1 MEENNLNGLFF
12 ETPRILLTNKVTQIQ
27 PRSNTMAV
35 QTPGNKTTAKEP
47 KQQQQQQR
55 QVFGTL
61 PTFGLQSAVT
71 SFGHG
76 GETFEKLHEAFSKRI
91 KDANAEVKG
100 EGQYAVVKVLKQKA
114 GLNYSGIVLTQTVG
128 AVTSAHILMIEKTG
142 DYPEKLIENVNGI
155 RYEITRTPADALDD
169 RYVLQAKKA
178 VADQLGI
185 DINSI
190 VITDGTLV
198 PNEFDVNSES
208 QIEDL
213 LRNTINAVMAEN
225 AIRVQDYKGINL
237 ADLTSDGN
245 GKFFVNMFFN
255 GDKTS
260 YLDQSGM
267 PVRQDICIG
276 LTYKANHNGGNRSV
290 NQGADT
296 VEIVRTYGY
305 IDFEWTGPAQ
315 GVGGFPTTQ
324 RYVPN
329 FIITH
334 MDSAVALT
342 PDILALGVASVVT
355 MNEDLNWMQSYRS
368 VPTRKGEIDYN
379 DIGALNIEG
388 NIEGSATGFGKL
400 YDTKSKSFS
409 LVEMN
414 TLVQTLVRP
423 NMMVSIDVPKAG
435 PDTWF
440 TSVFKYIRFNGVKEA
455 YERVNSA
462 LAYLTNGAFVHNNIP
477 MFTDVTNKIHGGFYR
492 TKDGF
497 EDLRHLSSYLA
508 VANYVNATNQAPAII
523 SQYTNT
529 LYNAA
534 IPTELRA
541 AERKKMLDEMSGGTA
556 VYKQHYDRLTFTGM
570 FLSNLVG
577 SLRSVGFAPLPSSMG
592 VMNDMFVRRSTAD
605 FGGALIAPDLRLM
618 GQNNIYGNFQGL
630 GMYNRT
636 FG

>member
-1 MEENNLNGLFF
+1 MAVNQSGKSN
-12 ETPRILLTNKVTQIQ
+12 TNKSDAQ
-27 PRSNTMAV
+27 P
-35 QTPGNKTTAKEP
+35 KT
-47 KQQQQQQR
+47 QR
-55 QVFGTL
+55 QANIFGTL

-76 GETFEKLHEAFSKRI
+76 GEVFEKLHEAFAKRI
-91 KDANAEVKG
+91 KEANEMAKG

-114 GLNYSGIVLTQTVG
+114 GLNYSGIVLTQTFG
-128 AVTSAHILMIEKTG
+128 GVTSAHILMIEKTG

-155 RYEITRTPADALDD
+155 RYELTRTPADALDD
-169 RYVLQAKKA
+169 RYVVQAKLA

-185 DINSI
+185 DPNSI
-190 VITDGTLV
+190 VITDGILV
-198 PNEFDVNSES
+198 PNEFDVNSEA

-225 AIRVQDYKGINL
+225 AIRVQDYKGVNL
-237 ADLTSDGN
+237 AELTSGNN
-245 GKFFVNMFFN
+245 GKFFVNMFFS

-267 PVRQDICIG
+267 PIRQDICVS
-276 LTYKANHNGGNRSV
+276 LSYKTNNNGGNRSV
-290 NQGADT
+290 NQGEDT
-296 VEIVRTYGY
+296 AEIVKTYGY
-305 IDFEWTGPAQ
+305 MDFEWTGPTP

-324 RYVPN
+324 RFVPN
-329 FIITH
+329 FVITH
-334 MDSAVALT
+334 MDSSVALT
-342 PDILALGVASVVT
+342 PDILMLGVASVVV
-355 MNEDLNWMQSYRS
+355 MNEDLNWMQAFRS
-368 VPTRKGEIDYN
+368 QPSRKGEIDYN

-388 NIEGSATGFGKL
+388 NIENSSTGFGKL

-414 TLVQTLVRP
+414 TLISTLVRP

-440 TSVFKYIRFNGVKEA
+440 TSVFKYIRFDGVKEA
-455 YERVNSA
+455 YERVNAS
-462 LAYLTNGAFVHNNIP
+462 LSHLTNGAYVSNNIP

-508 VANYVNATNQAPAII
+508 VANYVAATNQAPAII

-529 LYNAA
+529 LYNSA

-570 FLSNLVG
+570 FLGNLVT
-577 SLRSVGFAPLPSSMG
+577 SLRAVGFAPLPSNMG
-592 VMNDMFVRRSTAD
+592 VVNDMFVRRSTAD
-605 FGGALIAPDLRLM
+605 FGGALIGPELRLM
-618 GQNNIYGNFQGL
+618 GQNNIYGGFQGM